1 MIFFEN
7 HVLVP
12 EKVELLGGSFNK
24 GNYTA
29 KTNIK
34 EKNYSYLL
42 SLCGVNSVE
51 VVEGGKTPNV
61 TIGDVC
67 ACGCDLGGYSLHIKI
82 TEKGACICGE
92 NAEAVSNGVK
102 MLVEILGESD
112 IPCMDI
118 YHTPTVRFRGTHFC
132 IFRPDDGTEKED
144 TCFEKVKARLEKVAL
159 WGYNYVSFEFWG
171 MFPYEKH
178 PYACWPNCYTRAE
191 VRELID
197 FAIDD
202 LHITPFP
209 TQNLTSHAGWS
220 RIISRKHVVLDQRP
234 DLAEMY
240 IPGGWCFATR
250 NPKTKEFIS
259 DLIEDLIKT
268 YRNPPF
274 VHCSC
279 DKCFGFGSTEEDR
292 VVEADVLFAEHLNFL
307 HDEIVKHGSRMV
319 MWADML
325 YSSMDVKYWK
335 CDKSIVDK
343 LPKDILMDVWT
354 HNDIGDGDWDDIGF
368 FEDKG
373 FETIYSP
380 FLDATGANNMINLC
394 EKKESLGVLQTTWHR
409 PETALTTVRSSA
421 KKMWNNK

>member
-1 MIFFEN
+1 MNFFEN
-7 HVLVP
+7 EVLVP
-12 EKVELLGGSFNK
+12 KKVEMLGGSFKK
-24 GNYTA
+24 GSYAA

-42 SLCGVNSVE
+42 SLCGVSSVE
-51 VVEGGKTPNV
+51 VVEGGKTPNI
-61 TIGDVC
+61 TIGEVC
-67 ACGCDLGGYSLHIKI
+67 SCGCDLEGYSYHVRISENGI
-82 TEKGACICGE
+82 CICGE

-102 MLVEILGESD
+102 MVIQIMAKGE

-118 YHTPTVRFRGTHFC
+118 YDTPTIRFRGTHFC

-144 TCFEKVKARLEKVAL
+144 TCFEKVKERLEKVAL

-178 PYACWPNCYTRAE
+178 PYACWPNGYTRAE

-202 LHITPFP
+202 LHVTPFP

-220 RIISRKHVVLDQRP
+220 RIVSRKHVVLDQRP

-250 NPKTKEFIS
+250 NEKTKTFLR
-259 DLIEDLIKT
+259 DVIEDLVKT
-268 YRNPPF
+268 FRNPPML
-274 VHCSC
+274 HCSC

-292 VVEADVLFAEHLNFL
+292 VVEADELFVEHLNFL
-307 HDEIVKHGSRMV
+307 HDELTKHGVRMV

-335 CDKSIVDK
+335 CAPGVAEK
-343 LPKDILMDVWT
+343 LPKDILMNIWT
-354 HNDIGDGDWDDIGF
+354 HNDIGNGEWGDVDF
-368 FEDKG
+368 FEGLG
-373 FETIYSP
+373 FETVYSP
-380 FLDATGANNMINLC
+380 FLDKAGAANMINLC
-394 EKKESLGVLQTTWHR
+394 GKKGSLGILQTTWYC
-409 PETALTTVRSSA
+409 PETALSTVKFSA
-421 KKMWNNK
+421 KKLWNNN